1 MQCVAY
7 SYLNYTLINFRLSI
21 LSFAW
26 SSLTANC
33 LSLMEA
39 SSGFHSHWFI
49 LQTVLLVV
57 INFITSLLFVATA
70 AVQWSLLT
78 SCWLPFQT
86 PPLPLLYCHAL
97 TTPLPLERTCNTPPF
112 WSQAHTYVKSLM
124 LACCRLLVS
133 NTWWRFKK
141 RVGDELGQGERRR

>member
-1 MQCVAY
+1 MYCIQLLKLY
-7 SYLNYTLINFRLSI
+7 SYQ
-21 LSFAW
+21 
-26 SSLTANC
+26 
-33 LSLMEA
+33 
-39 SSGFHSHWFI
+39 
-49 LQTVLLVV
+49 LQTFYSLLCTIFAYCKLLV
-57 INFITSLLFVATA
+57 IDGSIKWLSQSLIHSTNCPSGRNQFYHLIALCTA

-97 TTPLPLERTCNTPPF
+97 MTPLPLVRTCYTPPF

-133 NTWWRFKK
+133 NTW
-141 RVGDELGQGERRR
+141 